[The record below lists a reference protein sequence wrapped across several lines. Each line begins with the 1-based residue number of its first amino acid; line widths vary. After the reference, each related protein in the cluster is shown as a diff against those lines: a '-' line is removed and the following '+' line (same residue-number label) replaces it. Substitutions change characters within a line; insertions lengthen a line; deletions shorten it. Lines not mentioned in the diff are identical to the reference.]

1 MKIGVLALQGGFAE
15 HIGAL
20 NKMGVSST
28 EIRKKED
35 LNTGLDGLILPGGE
49 STVIGR
55 LLYETGLYKPIK
67 EMIDGGLPVFGTCA
81 GMILLADRIVNEPRA
96 YFRSIDIAVK
106 RNAFGRQLGSFKT
119 SGIFADIGEI
129 PMTFIRA
136 PYIETVGKNV
146 RILATVKSRIVA
158 ARCGNI
164 LATAFHPELTE
175 DLRVLKYF
183 IGMAGA
189 GAPKARCGHDGADA

>member
-1 MKIGVLALQGGFAE
+1 MKVGVLALQGGFAE

-20 NKMGVSST
+20 NRAGVSSI

-55 LLYETGLYKPIK
+55 LLHETGLFAPIK
-67 EMIDGGLPVFGTCA
+67 YMIDGGLPVFGTCA

-96 YFRSIDIAVK
+96 YFRSIDIAVR

-136 PYIETVGKNV
+136 PYIETAGKNV
-146 RILATVKSRIVA
+146 HILATVKNRIVA
-158 ARCGNI
+158 AQCGNI
-164 LATAFHPELTE
+164 LVTAFHPELTE
-175 DLRVLKYF
+175 DQRVLEYYLGIISKE
-183 IGMAGA
+183 I
-189 GAPKARCGHDGADA
+189 